1 MTTRTITDPEKLDA
15 LLVLLRERKQPFTVS
30 IAAGKGRSSEQNR
43 LQRRWMLEAAEQL
56 GTDTAEGFRG
66 YCKLHFGIPILR
78 AENEHFAAEYDAVI
92 RPLPYE
98 QKLRLM
104 MVPFDFGVTR
114 QMTTK
119 QKTQYL
125 DAVHAHF
132 TGLGVALTQPED
144 KQ

>member
-1 MTTRTITDPEKLDA
+1 MATRTVTNQQQLDSLIA
-15 LLVLLRERKQPFTVS
+15 LLSERKQPFTVS
-30 IAAGKGRSSEQNR
+30 ITQGKKRSEDQNR
-43 LQRRWMLEAAEQL
+43 TQRMWMLEAAEQL

-66 YCKLHFGIPILR
+66 YAKLHFGIPILR

-125 DAVHAHF
+125 DAVAAHF
-132 TGLGVALTQPED
+132 RGLGVVLTQPED

>member
-1 MTTRTITDPEKLDA
+1 MATRTVTNPEQLDSLIA
-15 LLVLLRERKQPFTVS
+15 LLRARDLPFTAS
-30 IAAGKGRSSEQNR
+30 IAAGKGRSAEQNR

-66 YCKLHFGIPILR
+66 YCKLHFGVGILK

-125 DAVHAHF
+125 DAVAAHF
-132 TGLGVALTQPED
+132 RSLGVVLTMPED

>member
-1 MTTRTITDPEKLDA
+1 MATRTVTNPEQLDSLFA
-15 LLVLLRERKQPFTVS
+15 LLRARDLPFTAS
-30 IAAGKGRSSEQNR
+30 IAAGKGRSAEQNR

-66 YCKLHFGIPILR
+66 YSKLHFGIPILR
-78 AENEHFAAEYDAVI
+78 AESEHFAAEYDAVI

-125 DAVHAHF
+125 DAVAAHF
-132 TGLGVALTQPED
+132 RSLGVVLTMPED

>member
-1 MTTRTITDPEKLDA
+1 MATRTVTNQQQLDSLIA
-15 LLVLLRERKQPFTVS
+15 LLRARDLPFTAS
-30 IAAGKGRSSEQNR
+30 IAAGKGRSAEQNR

-66 YCKLHFGIPILR
+66 YCKLHFGVAILK

-125 DAVHAHF
+125 DAVAAHF
-132 TGLGVALTQPED
+132 RGLGVVLTMPED

>member
-1 MTTRTITDPEKLDA
+1 MVTRTVTNPQHLDSLFT
-15 LLVLLRERKQPFTVS
+15 LLGERKQPFTVN
-30 IAAGKGRSSEQNR
+30 ITQGKQRSADQNR
-43 LQRRWMLEAAEQL
+43 TQRMWMLEAAEQL
-56 GTDTAEGFRG
+56 GTDTAEGLRG
-66 YCKLHFGIPILR
+66 YSKLHFGVLILR
-78 AENEHFAAEYDAVI
+78 AESDKFAAEYDAII

-98 QKLRLM
+98 HKLRLM

-132 TGLGVALTQPED
+132 TSLGVALTMPRD
-144 KQ
+144 KP